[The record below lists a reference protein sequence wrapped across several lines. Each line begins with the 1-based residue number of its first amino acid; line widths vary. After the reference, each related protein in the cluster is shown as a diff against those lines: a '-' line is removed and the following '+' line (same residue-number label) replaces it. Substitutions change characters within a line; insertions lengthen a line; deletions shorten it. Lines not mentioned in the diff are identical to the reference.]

1 MGSLK
6 MAVIT
11 RAYIKMK
18 LIISEEKLQL
28 NSHNDSKPNS
38 GCITK
43 QKLLYSMQS
52 HSVRVSN
59 SNKNK

>member
-1 MGSLK
+1 VCWKKEEKLFKTNGSGRRWKGSLK

-28 NSHNDSKPNS
+28 NHTTIQNQTP
-38 GCITK
+38 
-43 QKLLYSMQS
+43 
-52 HSVRVSN
+52 VE
-59 SNKNK
+59 